1 MFRRVVAIL
10 ALVAVI
16 FVSGILFLSKFS
28 LASSDFIEL
37 LNYDGNPDNN
47 PSWTHFNCSTSS
59 VSNNI
64 YLILQT
70 PTSSLI
76 SPEIYLPDCLSA
88 VLDFQARTYGG
99 EKYNSST
106 NGTTS
111 DIHLKIT
118 SVESE
123 EDIVSRP
130 VEGNTMSSTPSI
142 DLTKYCGKKITLIF
156 ASPNATSSKG
166 FGLDNIKI
174 KYQPLISNQ
183 PPIANAGE
191 DKEVQ
196 VNELVEFDGTAS
208 TDTDPGDFIVSWY
221 WDFGTFQ
228 LLGATTSYAFNTTGT
243 YQVSL
248 TVVDS
253 QGVSSSPDYLIVN
266 VKDNNQSNS
275 TTTSTT
281 TTSTDT
287 FQVGD
292 ILINELLPTP
302 SSENKEWI
310 ELYNHTNQPID
321 LSGWILLNKEGSKY
335 STTTLSGIIEA
346 DDFLVWEDIVGNLNN
361 SGDEIILKDPSGQII
376 SQTTYNS
383 FSSCYDCA
391 WARDELGNYA
401 LTITPTPNAINII
414 TPKSLASGSSSG
426 SSSIN
431 NQQSLSV
438 STTIATTTTTTTNQL
453 TTTSTTSTT
462 EKINPLLLIV
472 INEIYPNPQT
482 GEEEFIEFR
491 NLDKQPVDLSGL
503 VITDASKKKFK
514 IASSTILSAGG
525 YAVFFRSQSKIAL
538 NNSGLETVSLSY
550 PDGTIIDQVSYNGS
564 RKGKSFS
571 RKDSGEWQWSD
582 IPTPGQ
588 ENSFAVLTENL
599 PTINLYV
606 NSNNGNKAKIK
617 KVVNKVN
624 KKSSPSMSPIA
635 SMSPIEVSLYKVR
648 QLENGSQVKVVGI
661 VSVPPG
667 VLGSQIFYLAGSGIQ
682 IYSYNKIFPN
692 LTIGDKV
699 EVIGELSESAGEKR
713 IKISKIEAIK
723 ILGHEQPPT
732 PHLISAAE
740 VGEDYEG
747 SLVTIEGEI
756 LERKG
761 RNLYLDDGSGNEVNV
776 YLKSNIVLEDLG
788 VKDGDRVKITGIIS
802 QNNNGY
808 RLLPR
813 SLQDI
818 EVIKGEVKGDFVASS
833 YNKFGKE
840 YYLSAVV
847 IFLAVIIIWLIYKW
861 PTKKSSN

>member
-16 FVSGILFLSKFS
+16 FFSGILFLSKFS

-59 VSNNI
+59 VSNNV

-76 SPEIYLPDCLSA
+76 SPEIYLPNCVSA

-111 DIHLKIT
+111 DIHLKIK
-118 SVESE
+118 SAESE

-130 VEGNTMSSTPSI
+130 VADNTMSSVPSI
-142 DLTKYCGKKITLIF
+142 DLTKYCGNKLTLIF
-156 ASPNATSSKG
+156 TSPNATSSKG

-174 KYQPLISNQ
+174 KYQPFISNQ

-221 WDFGTFQ
+221 WDFDSFQ

-243 YQVSL
+243 HQVSL
-248 TVVDS
+248 IVVDS

-266 VKDNNQSNS
+266 VKDNDQTNS

-281 TTSTDT
+281 TTSTIS

-292 ILINELLPTP
+292 ILINELLPAP
-302 SSENKEWI
+302 SSGNKEWI
-310 ELYNHTNQPID
+310 ELYNRTNQPID

-361 SGDEIILKDPSGQII
+361 SGDEIILKDFSGQII
-376 SQTTYNS
+376 SQTTYGNFS
-383 FSSCYDCA
+383 FCYDCA
-391 WARDELGNYA
+391 WARDEFGNYT
-401 LTITPTPNAINII
+401 LTITPTPNTINVI
-414 TPKSLASGSSSG
+414 TPRSLNSGSNSG
-426 SSSIN
+426 SNSIN
-431 NQQSLSV
+431 NQQSLSI
-438 STTIATTTTTTTNQL
+438 STTTATTTNQL
-453 TTTSTTSTT
+453 TINTTSTT
-462 EKINPLLLIV
+462 EKINSHFLIV

-491 NLDKQPVDLSGL
+491 NLDKQPIDLSGL
-503 VITDASKKKFK
+503 VITDTSKKKFK

-525 YAVFFRSQSKIAL
+525 YAVFFRSQSKIVL
-538 NNSGLETVSLSY
+538 NNSGLETISLSY
-550 PDGTIIDQVSYNGS
+550 PDGTIIDQISYNGS

-582 IPTPGQ
+582 TPTPGQ
-588 ENSFAVLTENL
+588 ENSFATLAENL

-606 NSNNGNKAKIK
+606 ASNSNNNKTKTK
-617 KVVNKVN
+617 KVVSKVN
-624 KKSSPSMSPIA
+624 KKSSFPI
-635 SMSPIEVSLYKVR
+635 SPIEVSLYKVR

-667 VLGSQIFYLAGSGIQ
+667 ILGSQIFYLAGSGIQ
-682 IYSYNKIFPN
+682 IYSHNKTFPN
-692 LTIGDKV
+692 LTIGDKI

-732 PHLISAAE
+732 PHLISATE

-747 SLVTIEGEI
+747 SLVTVEGEV

-776 YLKSNIVLEDLG
+776 YLKSNIVLEDLNI
-788 VKDGDRVKITGIIS
+788 KDGDRVKITGIIS
-802 QNNNGY
+802 QNNTGY

-818 EVIKGEVKGDFVASS
+818 EVVKGEVKGDFVASS

-847 IFLAVIIIWLIYKW
+847 IFLAAIIIWLIYKW